1 MNQSDIDLVFGRGR
15 QQMATGAHVE
25 VFREAWVAGEPRLYS
40 KRFLATAAADLT
52 HWTGR
57 EARVLA
63 RLSSRGLA
71 AAPRLARFDPSP
83 EGGLPLLYTHD
94 AGVTVDHWAT
104 RVPVQRA
111 GRPLGHA
118 FEDCAHWWALA
129 RHCLL
134 ALDALHGQGIVHLDL
149 KADNLCIPFSP
160 AGWSPGATSTPLTLC
175 FAQLTLIDFAFCL
188 DPDDLLDEPLPLARL
203 AQHDH
208 QSPRLLLALEASRAG
223 DLAPTRAL
231 DWRCDLFSLAAMLRR
246 YLPGPNAASAG
257 SWTPW
262 FHQHAQTLIGHLLQA
277 HDADAPAARPHQ
289 ALLALTKQALADAP
303 LRASLAQGFTVPE
316 GVAPEPRAA
325 PRTPLTRLDL
335 PEATQPAPAPAPA
348 PAVVAAPPP
357 VHAPAAAPPSAPTPA
372 PEPAPV
378 HDEAPSSTRKP
389 AAVSAKAGRQL
400 PGWIVA
406 TTAGAALLGAAW
418 WLLRPQPSIDRIAVA
433 AFAQQAS
440 AARASS
446 LWPAAGA
453 SSEPASAPA
462 TEQSPL
468 VAATSPP
475 ALAEPA
481 PPTEAEQ
488 AASPPPPAA
497 SGIVADA
504 MAPTPPTPAVAEP
517 EPLPPA
523 AQKARPPARRM
534 APKRDPT
541 GELPPIDP
549 AEHRRALEWLEKR
562 GPAPLQGPK
571 PPASPTADS
580 SS

>member
-1 MNQSDIDLVFGRGR
+1 MNHSDIDLVFGRGR
-15 QQMATGAHVE
+15 QQMDTGAHVE
-25 VFREAWVAGEPRLYS
+25 VFREAWVAGQPRLYS
-40 KRFLATAAADLT
+40 KRFLATAAVDLT
-52 HWTGR
+52 HWTNR

-63 RLSSRGLA
+63 RLSGRGLA
-71 AAPRLARFDPSP
+71 VTPRLARFDPSP
-83 EGGLPLLYTHD
+83 EGGLPQLHTHD
-94 AGVTVDHWAT
+94 AGVTVDHWVN

-111 GRPLGHA
+111 GRLLGHA

-134 ALDALHGQGIVHLDL
+134 ALDALHGQGVVHLDL
-149 KADNLCIPFSP
+149 KADNLCIPYSP
-160 AGWSPGATSTPLTLC
+160 AGWSPGATGTPLTLC

-188 DPDDLLDEPLPLARL
+188 DPDDPLEEPLPLARL

-208 QSPRLLLALEASRAG
+208 QSPRLLLALEAGRAG

-277 HDADAPAARPHQ
+277 HDADAPAARPHH

-303 LRASLAQGFTVPE
+303 LRASLAQGFTVPD

-325 PRTPLTRLDL
+325 LRTPLTRLDL
-335 PEATQPAPAPAPA
+335 PEATQPTPAPAPAPA
-348 PAVVAAPPP
+348 PA
-357 VHAPAAAPPSAPTPA
+357 PPSAPTSASGPA
-372 PEPAPV
+372 PAHDGAPT
-378 HDEAPSSTRKP
+378 SISKP
-389 AAVSAKAGRQL
+389 AAVSAKARWRF
-400 PGWIVA
+400 PGWVVA
-406 TTAGAALLGAAW
+406 TTAGAALLGGAW

-462 TEQSPL
+462 TDQPPL
-468 VAATSPP
+468 PAATPSA
-475 ALAEPA
+475 ALTEPA
-481 PPTEAEQ
+481 PPTEVEQ
-488 AASPPPPAA
+488 AASPPSPAA
-497 SGIVADA
+497 SGIVANA
-504 MAPTPPTPAVAEP
+504 MAPTSAVTEP

-523 AQKARPPARRM
+523 AQKARPAARRV
-534 APKRDPT
+534 APRRDAT

-562 GPAPLQGPK
+562 GPAPLQGRK
-571 PPASPTADS
+571 PPASHAADS
-580 SS
+580 SP